1 MPGERLAALSAR
13 QGRRPK
19 GAPLSA
25 AGGAVAADPPAGD
38 SRHRR
43 VFLVVLSALA
53 GLAWLALWAWA
64 GSPYGRYLEH
74 GDWTASGP
82 AAFVCRAIPGGDVIV
97 PALLYSAAWILMTTA
112 MMLPTTL
119 PLFNAFDRLTARRAD
134 HRRLLLL
141 LGLGYMA
148 VWGGFG
154 LVAHVLHAGLLAL
167 VNGVPLLAWHGW
179 LIGTAII
186 ALAGVFQFSSLK
198 HRCLEKCRTPL
209 SFVMQHWRGHA
220 EARHAFMLG
229 AHHGLF
235 CVGCCWALMLL
246 MFALGTG
253 SLGWMLL
260 LAAVMAVEK
269 NVRWGHRLSTPLGV
283 ALLGWAAVLVG
294 VHV

>member
-1 MPGERLAALSAR
+1 MSAPGASA
-13 QGRRPK
+13 GVAPARP
-19 GAPLSA
+19 S
-25 AGGAVAADPPAGD
+25 PASD

-43 VFLVVLSALA
+43 VFVAVLAALVA
-53 GLAWLALWAWA
+53 LAWLTLWAWA
-64 GSPYGRYLEH
+64 RSPYGRYLDH

-82 AAFVCRAIPGGDVIV
+82 AAFLCRVIPAGDVVV
-97 PALLYSAAWILMTTA
+97 PALLYAAAWTLMTAA

-119 PLFNAFDRLTARRAD
+119 PLFNAFDRLTAQRAD
-134 HRRLLLL
+134 HGRLLAL

-148 VWGGFG
+148 VWGVFG
-154 LVAHVLHAGLLAL
+154 LLAHALHAALLAL
-167 VNGVPLLAWHGW
+167 VGSVPALAWHGW
-179 LIGTAII
+179 LIGAATIG
-186 ALAGVFQFSSLK
+186 LAGAFQFSKLK

-209 SFVMQHWRGHA
+209 SFVIEHWRGHA
-220 EARHAFMLG
+220 QARQAFTLG

-283 ALLGWAAVLVG
+283 ALLVWAVVLVAT
-294 VHV
+294 HA